1 MGPVAGRRGARLS
14 RRSGRRKPLREAPSF
29 QVHKSGHTALMLGM
43 TMGALL
49 AGATIIGLA
58 WDWYR
63 HPHLK
68 DLNPPP
74 RRPGRRTD
82 AVPRR
87 LLLARRRTPAL
98 SQVQRTRLPLGRAFR
113 VVRGPIDQTSRETR
127 SRRLSH
133 RRGKPHLVGEAAKS
147 DQNVTRAARR
157 RLPDGERQDEDCLKP
172 QAMLNRVPP
181 RGGVESHAAP
191 LLSGR
196 TRRRARR
203 RRHSAH
209 AR

>member
-1 MGPVAGRRGARLS
+1 MGPVAGRRGARPS

-98 SQVQRTRLPLGRAFR
+98 SQVQRTRLPLGRAF
-113 VVRGPIDQTSRETR
+113 GSFAAR
-127 SRRLSH
+127 SIRP
-133 RRGKPHLVGEAAKS
+133 RGKPVHADSATVEES
-147 DQNVTRAARR
+147 RTWSV
-157 RLPDGERQDEDCLKP
+157 RLPRATRTSRGQ
-172 QAMLNRVPP
+172 RVGDF
-181 RGGVESHAAP
+181 RMVSA
-191 LLSGR
+191 R
-196 TRRRARR
+196 TKTV
-203 RRHSAH
+203 
-209 AR
+209 